1 MTSARSRSARL
12 AAVALLASVLD
23 RGQNL
28 SEAGTQD
35 FAGDARDQAF
45 ARHLAY
51 GVLRWLGAL
60 EWLARALLQ
69 RPLKPR
75 DRDIHRLLLV
85 GLFQLWQDP
94 AAAHAAIHEAAEG
107 ARGLGKP
114 WAVGVINAVLRR
126 FQREREAWLARLA
139 ETDERL
145 AHPPWLLD
153 RLRQD
158 WPQDWEAIAAAN
170 NRPAPLWLR
179 LRAVSSPGTHPGT
192 HQAAERGEV
201 EQQLRRAGF
210 TITAHP
216 DAADAL
222 AVEPAVAAEARPGL
236 REGLL
241 SVQDPAAQL
250 AAGLLQ
256 LAPGLRVLDACA
268 APGGKTCHILE
279 LCPQVELTVLDRSPE
294 RLDRGRG
301 NLERLGL
308 AGHPGL
314 RVLAADAA
322 EADSWWDGRPFQR
335 ILLDAPCS
343 ATGVIRRHPEI
354 KWLRTPQQV
363 GEAVR
368 LQARLLER
376 LWPRLEP
383 GGILLYA
390 TCSVLKDENN
400 RQIAQFVAQRADAEW
415 IPLSAGWGRE
425 LGHGRQILPGDRDMD
440 GFFYAR
446 LRKT

>member
-1 MTSARSRSARL
+1 VTVSRGRGARL
-12 AAVALLASVLD
+12 AAVDLLASVLD
-23 RGQNL
+23 RGLNL
-28 SEAGTQD
+28 SEAGRQGLP
-35 FAGDARDQAF
+35 GDPRDQAF
-45 ARHLAY
+45 TRHLAY

-60 EWLARALLQ
+60 EWLAGRLLQ

-85 GLFQLWQDP
+85 GLLQLWQEQ

-107 ARGLGKP
+107 ARQLGKP

-158 WPQDWEAIAAAN
+158 WPLDWEAITAAN
-170 NRPAPLWLR
+170 NQAAPLWLR
-179 LRAVSSPGTHPGT
+179 LGRS
-192 HQAAERGEV
+192 AERGAV
-201 EQQLRRAGF
+201 EQRLVREGF
-210 TITAHP
+210 SITAHP
-216 DAADAL
+216 DAPGAL
-222 AVEPAVAAEARPGL
+222 TVAPAVAAEAIPGF

-279 LCPQVELTVLDRSPE
+279 LCPEVELTALDRSPE
-294 RLDRGRG
+294 RLEQVRE
-301 NLERLGL
+301 NLGRLGL

-314 RVLAADAA
+314 RLLAADAA
-322 EADSWWDGRPFQR
+322 EPEEWWDGRAFQR

-363 GEAVR
+363 GAAVR

-376 LWPRLEP
+376 LWPRLET

-390 TCSVLKDENN
+390 TCSVLRDENN
-400 RQIAQFVAQRADAEW
+400 RQVEQFVARCADAEW
-415 IPLSAGWGRE
+415 VPLNAGWGRE

>member
-1 MTSARSRSARL
+1 VTSSRSGGARL

-28 SEAGTQD
+28 SEARTQD

-75 DRDIHRLLLV
+75 DRAVHRLLLV

-107 ARGLGKP
+107 ARQLGKP

-158 WPQDWEAIAAAN
+158 WPADWEAIAAAN

-179 LRAVSSPGTHPGT
+179 LGPGTNRG
-192 HQAAERGEV
+192 ANRDAERGEV
-201 EQQLRRAGF
+201 ERRLRREGF
-210 TITAHP
+210 TITTHP
-216 DAADAL
+216 NVPGAL
-222 AVEPAVAAEARPGL
+222 AVEPAAAAEALPGF
-236 REGLL
+236 RDGLL

-268 APGGKTCHILE
+268 APGGKACHILE
-279 LCPQVELTVLDRSPE
+279 LCPQVELTALDRSPE
-294 RLDRGRG
+294 RLERVRE
-301 NLERLGL
+301 NLGRLGL
-308 AGHPGL
+308 ASHPGL

-322 EADSWWDGRPFQR
+322 EADTWWDGRPFQR

-368 LQARLLER
+368 LQARLLDR
-376 LWPRLEP
+376 LWPRLET

-390 TCSVLKDENN
+390 TCSVLKDENS
-400 RQIAQFVAQRADAEW
+400 RQVEQFVARRADAECVP
-415 IPLSAGWGRE
+415 IAAGWGRE
-425 LGHGRQILPGDRDMD
+425 LGHGRQILPGDGDMD

>member
-1 MTSARSRSARL
+1 
-12 AAVALLASVLD
+12 LASVLD
-23 RGQNL
+23 RGLNL
-28 SEAGTQD
+28 SEAATQ
-35 FAGDARDQAF
+35 GLLEDARDQAF

-60 EWLARALLQ
+60 EWLAGQLLR

-75 DRDIHRLLLV
+75 DRDVHRLLLV
-85 GLFQLWQDP
+85 GLFQLWQDQ

-107 ARGLGKP
+107 ARQLGKP

-126 FQREREAWLARLA
+126 FQREQEAWLARLA
-139 ETDERL
+139 ETDERF

-158 WPQDWEAIAAAN
+158 WPSDWEAIAAAN
-170 NRPAPLWLR
+170 NRAAPLWLR
-179 LRAVSSPGTHPGT
+179 LGRGAD
-192 HQAAERGEV
+192 RGEL
-201 EQQLRRAGF
+201 ERRLRHEGF
-210 TITAHP
+210 SVTAHP
-216 DAADAL
+216 DAPGAL
-222 AVEPAVAAEARPGL
+222 AVAPAAAAEAIPGF

-250 AAGLLQ
+250 TAGLLQ

-268 APGGKTCHILE
+268 APGGKACHILE
-279 LCPQVELTVLDRSPE
+279 LCPDVELTALDRSPE
-294 RLDRGRG
+294 RLERVRENFG
-301 NLERLGL
+301 RLGL
-308 AGHPGL
+308 TGHPGL
-314 RVLAADAA
+314 RLLAADAA
-322 EADSWWDGRPFQR
+322 EPDEWWDGRAFQR
-335 ILLDAPCS
+335 ILLDVPCS
-343 ATGVIRRHPEI
+343 ATGVVRRHPEI

-363 GEAVR
+363 DEAVR

-376 LWPRLEP
+376 LWPRLET

-390 TCSVLKDENN
+390 TCSVLKDENDK
-400 RQIAQFVAQRADAEW
+400 QVEQFVARRADAEW
-415 IPLSAGWGRE
+415 VPIDAGWGRE

>member
-1 MTSARSRSARL
+1 MTAPRGRGARL

-28 SEAGTQD
+28 AEAGTQ
-35 FAGDARDQAF
+35 GIGEMARDQAF

-60 EWLARALLQ
+60 EWLAGRLLQ
-69 RPLKPR
+69 RPLKAR
-75 DRDIHRLLLV
+75 DRDVHRLLLI
-85 GLFQLWQDP
+85 GLFQLWQDQ

-107 ARGLGKP
+107 ARALGKP

-126 FQREREAWLARLA
+126 FQREREAWLARLE
-139 ETDERL
+139 ETDARL

-158 WPQDWEAIAAAN
+158 WPTDWEAIAAAN
-170 NRPAPLWLR
+170 NRAAPLWLR
-179 LRAVSSPGTHPGT
+179 FGSSVSRGANPDANRDAV
-192 HQAAERGEV
+192 RGEV
-201 EQQLRRAGF
+201 EQRLRREGF
-210 TITAHP
+210 TITPHP
-216 DAADAL
+216 DAPDAL
-222 AVEPAVAAEARPGL
+222 AVEPAVAADALPGF

-268 APGGKTCHILE
+268 APGGKACHILE
-279 LCPQVELTVLDRSPE
+279 LCPQVELTALDRSTE
-294 RLDRGRG
+294 RLARVRE
-301 NLERLGL
+301 NLGRLGL
-308 AGHPGL
+308 AGHPRL
-314 RVLAADAA
+314 RVLAGDAA
-322 EADSWWDGRPFQR
+322 EADTWWDGRPFQR

-363 GEAVR
+363 DEAIR
-368 LQARLLER
+368 LQARLLEQ
-376 LWPRLEP
+376 LWPRLET

-400 RQIAQFVAQRADAEW
+400 RQLEQFVARRADAEW